1 MVRSFGRLSANAT
14 REEVP
19 VEYDHETQVFNFIAG
34 LVLGAV
40 IGAGIAILTAPESG
54 RKTRRRVRRMAGEIR
69 KGAGSRLG
77 DLTDDVRGRVD
88 EAVRGARKRL
98 S

>member
-1 MVRSFGRLSANAT
+1 
-14 REEVP
+14 
-19 VEYDHETQVFNFIAG
+19 VEYDHEAQVFNFIAG

-54 RKTRRRVRRMAGEIR
+54 RKTRRRVRRMAGEFR
-69 KGAGSRLG
+69 KSAESRLG
-77 DLTDDVRGRVD
+77 ELGDDVRGRVD
-88 EAVRGARKRL
+88 DAVKGARKRL

>member
-1 MVRSFGRLSANAT
+1 
-14 REEVP
+14 
-19 VEYDHETQVFNFIAG
+19 
-34 LVLGAV
+34 
-40 IGAGIAILTAPESG
+40 
-54 RKTRRRVRRMAGEIR
+54 MAGEIR